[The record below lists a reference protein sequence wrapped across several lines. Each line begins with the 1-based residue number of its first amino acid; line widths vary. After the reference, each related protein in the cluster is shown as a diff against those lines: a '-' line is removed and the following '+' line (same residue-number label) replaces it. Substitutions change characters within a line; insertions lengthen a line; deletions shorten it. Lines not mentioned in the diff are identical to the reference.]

1 MVEKKYQLT
10 VSWDEDVL
18 AITITGQLI
27 KENAAQAATEI
38 AQEVYEI
45 IRRDNPQRLL
55 VDCRTL
61 QGRLSIGETYFHTRK
76 REQVL
81 RVKTAVVDVVENESY
96 YSFHEIT
103 ATNAGVLIK
112 FFNDYDAAKAWLR
125 Q

>member
-1 MVEKKYQLT
+1 MAGKTYQLA
-10 VSWDEDVL
+10 VSRDEDVL
-18 AITITGQLI
+18 IIIITGQLM
-27 KENAAQAATEI
+27 KENAAQAANEI
-38 AQEVYEI
+38 AREVYEI

-55 VDCRTL
+55 VDCRAL
-61 QGRLSIGETYFHTRK
+61 QGRLGIVETYFHSRK
-76 REQVL
+76 REEFL

-112 FFNDYDAAKAWLR
+112 YFNDYDAAKAWLR